1 MEWED
6 EREGGR
12 QEGRER
18 GREGRRDG
26 NGKVEIRK
34 KAIIFQMF

>member
-18 GREGRRDG
+18 GREGRKDG
-26 NGKVEIRK
+26 NGEVEIRK
-34 KAIIFQMF
+34 KTIIFQMF